1 MPNHDEIYAG
11 EAGMYEQLVARE
23 DRDHQIERTIRSLLP
38 ELAEV
43 DAADIGA
50 GTGRLTCMLAP
61 HVRSV
66 VAIDRAPAM
75 LEVAK
80 QRLEEAGMTN
90 WTVRVGEHRQL
101 PAADA
106 SVDLVTAGW
115 TICYEAS
122 SNHPDW
128 KLRLEAILRE
138 ARRITRPG
146 GLMIIFETF
155 GTGCEQPSPPDFLT
169 AYYRELEHAYGFDHR
184 WIRTDMEFE
193 SAEEA
198 ARLCRFFFGD
208 ELADAVKAKG
218 SPIVPECTGVWWK
231 RL

>member
-1 MPNHDEIYAG
+1 MPDHDEIYAA
-11 EAGMYEQLVARE
+11 EADRYEQLVARE
-23 DRDHQIERTIRSLLP
+23 DRDHQLERTIQSLLP
-38 ELAEV
+38 DLAAL

-50 GTGRLTCMLAP
+50 GTGRLACMLAP
-61 HVRSV
+61 QVRSV
-66 VAIDRAPAM
+66 VAIDRSPAM

-80 QRLEEAGMTN
+80 RRLEEAGLAN
-90 WTVRVGEHRQL
+90 WTVRVGEHRDL

-106 SVDLVTAGW
+106 AFDLVTAGW

-128 KLRLEAILRE
+128 RIRLEAILQE

-146 GLMIIFETF
+146 GLMIVFETL
-155 GTGCEQPSPPDFLT
+155 GTGYEQPHPPDFLT
-169 AYYRELEHAYGFDHR
+169 AYYRELEQTYGFDHR
-184 WIRTDMEFE
+184 WIRTDLQFE
-193 SAEEA
+193 SVEEA
-198 ARLCRFFFGD
+198 ERLCRFFFGD
-208 ELADAVKAKG
+208 ELAEAVRAQG

>member
-1 MPNHDEIYAG
+1 MPDHEQIYAR
-11 EAGMYEQLVARE
+11 EADMYEQLVARE
-23 DRDHQIERTIRSLLP
+23 DRERQLERTLHSIVP
-38 ELAEV
+38 ELAGLDV
-43 DAADIGA
+43 ADIGA
-50 GTGRLTCMLAP
+50 GTGRLACMLAP
-61 HVRSV
+61 LVRSV
-66 VAIDRAPAM
+66 VAIDRSPAM
-75 LEVAK
+75 LEVA
-80 QRLEEAGMTN
+80 QRRLGGTGFSN
-90 WTVRVGEHRQL
+90 WVVRTGEHHRL

-122 SNHPDW
+122 ASLPEW

-155 GTGCEQPSPPDFLT
+155 GTGCEQPNPPEFLT
-169 AYYRELEHAYGFDHR
+169 AYYRELEQTYGFDHT
-184 WIRTDMEFE
+184 WIRTDLQFE
-193 SAEEA
+193 SVEEA
-198 ARLCRFFFGD
+198 ERLCRFFFGD
-208 ELADAVKAKG
+208 ELAEDVRVKG